1 MVLQARKGVLQ
12 ITEKVKHILSH
23 EEVRNIFNETYNVFY
38 KKWRNISNPDDWPKL
53 MQEMYEIDAKY
64 DCDLCRQILLE
75 LVKVMQ
81 DEFLKRQGEK

>member
-1 MVLQARKGVLQ
+1 
-12 ITEKVKHILSH
+12 
-23 EEVRNIFNETYNVFY
+23 
-38 KKWRNISNPDDWPKL
+38 